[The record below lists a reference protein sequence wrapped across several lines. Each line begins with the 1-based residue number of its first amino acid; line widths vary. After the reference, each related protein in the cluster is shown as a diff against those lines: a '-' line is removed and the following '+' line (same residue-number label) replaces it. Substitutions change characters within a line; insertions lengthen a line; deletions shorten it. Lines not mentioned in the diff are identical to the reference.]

1 MMKKML
7 MTWPKIDSLIWL
19 ACTKAKMLQ
28 KIVLLKIWNCFKI
41 SRIWRNS
48 HLSDMHFSQK
58 LQWVLLLQD
67 CFNIQNVIPCS
78 WQKILLL
85 TRVILKSFQ
94 KKKEDSSLCHALL
107 WSYFFDLV
115 MLCYTLPCFSWHTL
129 HQRQEFWALQF
140 IPHVLGT
147 KNEIYYSPVTIH
159 CHYSP
164 SLFIRYYSWHCLLR
178 IFSYL
183 RGVVPYV

>member
-1 MMKKML
+1 
-7 MTWPKIDSLIWL
+7 
-19 ACTKAKMLQ
+19 MLQ

-41 SRIWRNS
+41 SRIWQNS
-48 HLSDMHFSQK
+48 HLFDMHFSQK

-115 MLCYTLPCFSWHTL
+115 ILCYTLPCFSWHNL
-129 HQRQEFWALQF
+129 HQIQEFWVLQF
-140 IPHVLGT
+140 IPHILGT
-147 KNEIYYSPVTIH
+147 KNEIYYSPITIH
-159 CHYSP
+159 RHYSSITIHDTVHSKFLP
-164 SLFIRYYSWHCLLR
+164 I
-178 IFSYL
+178 
-183 RGVVPYV
+183 